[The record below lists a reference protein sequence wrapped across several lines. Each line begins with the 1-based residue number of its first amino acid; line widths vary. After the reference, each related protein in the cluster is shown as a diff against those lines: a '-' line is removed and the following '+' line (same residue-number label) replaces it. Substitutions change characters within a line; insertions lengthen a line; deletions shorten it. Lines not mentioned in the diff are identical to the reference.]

1 MKTRIIV
8 AAVGL
13 PLLLLVLLVLPP
25 VATGIL
31 VGAMSVIA
39 VYELLYMTGLARNL
53 YLLILSAL
61 MALAVAMWSCGGGD
75 WTPALVG
82 LWVYFAALAA
92 VMLASHMALKFETVC
107 ISMFAGIFIPLMLSS
122 LTRILF
128 LEYGR
133 FYVLIPLILAF
144 SSDSGAY
151 FAGCY
156 LGKHK
161 LAPVISPKKTWEGVA
176 GGAAAAIVVMLLYA
190 LLLDLAFGYEVSL
203 GAAILYGLVGTA
215 VDVLGDL
222 TFSVIKRQT
231 GIKDYGFLLPGHGG
245 ILDRFDSMIFV
256 APLSE
261 SLILLLPVIV
271 GETLK

>member
-190 LLLDLAFGYEVSL
+190 LILDLAFGYEVSL

-271 GETLK
+271 GETVK

>member
-13 PLLLLVLLVLPP
+13 PLLLVVLLVLPP

-31 VGAMSVIA
+31 MGAMSVIA
-39 VYELLYMTGLARNL
+39 VYELLYQTGLARNL
-53 YLLILSAL
+53 YLLVLSGL
-61 MALAVAMWSCGGGD
+61 MALAVALWSCGGGE

-82 LWVYFAALAA
+82 LWVYFAALAG
-92 VMLASHMALKFETVC
+92 VMLASRLSLKFETVC
-107 ISMFAGIFIPLMLSS
+107 VSMFAGILIPLLLSS

-128 LEYGR
+128 LDYGR

-144 SSDSGAY
+144 SSDTGAY

-161 LAPVISPKKTWEGVA
+161 LAPVVSPKKTWEGVA
-176 GGAAAAIVVMLLYA
+176 GGAAAAIVMMLLYA
-190 LLLDLAFGYEVSL
+190 LILDLAFGYEVSL
-203 GAAILYGLVGTA
+203 GAAFLYGLLGAA

-245 ILDRFDSMIFV
+245 ILDRFDSMVFV
-256 APLSE
+256 APLAE
-261 SLILLLPVIV
+261 SLILLLPIIV
-271 GETLK
+271 GETMK